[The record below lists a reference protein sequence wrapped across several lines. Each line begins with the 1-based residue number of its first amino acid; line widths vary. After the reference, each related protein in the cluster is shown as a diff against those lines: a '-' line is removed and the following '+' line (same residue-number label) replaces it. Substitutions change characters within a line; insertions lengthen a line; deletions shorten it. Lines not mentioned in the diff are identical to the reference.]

1 MLRISM
7 LLMAGTLIAA
17 AASLAAA
24 GEIRAETFVIHAG
37 LDGREATVKI
47 PVGAVSAFSAKNAVA
62 LTDYRDPRV
71 EAMRLSGDVR
81 IQVIG
86 APTPIQI
93 RADHVVLE
101 LTADEKPARADG
113 ESGLAHPRGHVQS
126 AHVIVDDDQTQT
138 FVGDVVF
145 TEQTSS
151 GALEI
156 KADRLERLTRPFAG
170 V

>member
-1 MLRISM
+1 MLRIMSV
-7 LLMAGTLIAA
+7 LLAFAA
-17 AASLAAA
+17 CVAAA
-24 GEIRAETFVIHAG
+24 GENQAETFVIHAG
-37 LDGREATVKI
+37 QDGREATVKI
-47 PVGAVSAFSAKNAVA
+47 PVGAVSAFSANNAVA
-62 LTDYRDPRV
+62 LTDYMDPRV
-71 EAMRLSGDVR
+71 EAMRLSGNVR

-86 APTPIQI
+86 TPTPIQI

-113 ESGLAHPRGHVQS
+113 AAARLHPPGHVQS

-145 TEQTSS
+145 TEETSS

-156 KADRLERLTRPFAG
+156 KAERLERLTRPFAG
-170 V
+170 L

>member
-1 MLRISM
+1 MLRIAPV
-7 LLMAGTLIAA
+7 LLALVTCV
-17 AASLAAA
+17 AAA
-24 GEIRAETFVIHAG
+24 GTIQAETFVIHAG
-37 LDGREATVKI
+37 QDGREATVKI
-47 PVGAVSAFSAKNAVA
+47 PVGAVFTFSADNAVA
-62 LTDYRDPRV
+62 LTNYMDPKV

-81 IQVIG
+81 IQVTG

-93 RADHVVLE
+93 RADRIVLE
-101 LTADEKPARADG
+101 LTADEPPHLDG
-113 ESGLAHPRGHVQS
+113 TIVHTGPRGHVQS

-156 KADRLERLTRPFAG
+156 KADRLQRLTRPFAG